1 MTGRSLESGSTLRRM
16 DDASGARGATVV
28 VAPDEFGGTLTA
40 TQAAAAIVDGWRS
53 ARPND
58 TFDVLPQ
65 SDGGPGFVAVLEA
78 AGAVSARTTRVS
90 GPLGDPVT
98 AEYGVAADGTVYVEA
113 AQACG
118 LAILGEAP
126 STGTAGSATTFGV
139 GQLVLAALAERPP
152 RIVVG
157 LGGSA
162 TTDGGRGALDA
173 LGGPAAAVELLR
185 DVDVLVASDVDN
197 PLLGADGAATVF
209 GPQKGAD
216 PAIVA
221 VLEDRLTAW
230 ADELAAIGRDVRE
243 EPGAGAAGGLGA
255 ALLWVGGRRRPG
267 ADVVGDAT
275 GRRSRLVAA
284 DLVITGEGRFDAQT
298 VRGKVIAALAVEA
311 GGVPVVVL
319 AGQVRGDTRIDG
331 IAEVWSVADHVGS
344 SAVAMADA
352 AASLTSLAARVA
364 ARWQA
369 DES

>member
-1 MTGRSLESGSTLRRM
+1 M
-16 DDASGARGATVV
+16 DEATGARGATVV
-28 VAPDEFGGTLTA
+28 VAPDEFGGTLSA

-78 AGAVSARTTRVS
+78 AGVVSVRTARVA
-90 GPLGDPVT
+90 GPMGDPVT
-98 AEYGVAADGTVYVEA
+98 AEYGVAADGTAYLEA

-126 STGTAGSATTFGV
+126 SPETAASATTFGV
-139 GQLVLAALAERPP
+139 GQLVQAALADRPP

-173 LGGPAAAVELLR
+173 LGGPAAAAELLR
-185 DVDVLVASDVDN
+185 DVDVVVASDVDN
-197 PLLGADGAATVF
+197 PLLGVDGAATVF
-209 GPQKGAD
+209 SPQKGAD
-216 PAIVA
+216 AATAA
-221 VLEDRLTAW
+221 VLEDGLTGW
-230 ADELAAIGRDVRE
+230 ADDLAAIGRDVRE
-243 EPGAGAAGGLGA
+243 ESGAGAAGGLGA

-275 GRRSRLVAA
+275 DRRSRMAAA
-284 DLVITGEGRFDAQT
+284 DLVVTGEGRFDGQT
-298 VRGKVIAALAVEA
+298 VRGKVIAALAAEA
-311 GGVPVVVL
+311 GSVPIIVL
-319 AGQVRGDTRIDG
+319 AGQVRGDTRIEG

-344 SAVAMADA
+344 ASVAMTDA
-352 AASLTSLAARVA
+352 APSLASLAARVA
-364 ARWQA
+364 ARWSA
-369 DES
+369 GES